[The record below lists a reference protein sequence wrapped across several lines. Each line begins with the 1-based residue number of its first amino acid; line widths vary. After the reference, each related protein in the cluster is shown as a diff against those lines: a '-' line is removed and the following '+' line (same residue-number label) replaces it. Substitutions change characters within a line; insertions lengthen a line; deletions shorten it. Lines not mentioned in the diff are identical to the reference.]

1 MNIADICLDAGNKN
15 RLIESKEVVVKTVD
29 AITLLGRASKQI
41 TLERKERLRFVLS
54 EDYRS
59 ICDQDH
65 SSSKFLLGDDLAEN
79 IRKAKATYLLNQSM
93 SAKKQ
98 SLSTAYSS

>member
-1 MNIADICLDAGNKN
+1 M
-15 RLIESKEVVVKTVD
+15 VKTVD

-79 IRKAKATYLLNQSM
+79 IRKAKATYLLNQSI
-93 SAKKQ
+93 SAK
-98 SLSTAYSS
+98 